1 MDERKVERVEPD
13 EPAPRVERETTIIH
27 SGGDRGG
34 GGGGTIVAIVV
45 LLAIVVLGFLWFN
58 GNLGGAAD
66 EIDVNV
72 NVDTPDIDIPEIDV
86 PELAPPANSS

>member
-13 EPAPRVERETTIIH
+13 EPASRVERETTIIH
-27 SGGDRGG
+27 GGGDR

-45 LLAIVVLGFLWFN
+45 LLAILVLGFLWFN

-72 NVDTPDIDIPEIDV
+72 NVDAPDIDIPEIDV
-86 PELAPPANSS
+86 PEVAPPANSS